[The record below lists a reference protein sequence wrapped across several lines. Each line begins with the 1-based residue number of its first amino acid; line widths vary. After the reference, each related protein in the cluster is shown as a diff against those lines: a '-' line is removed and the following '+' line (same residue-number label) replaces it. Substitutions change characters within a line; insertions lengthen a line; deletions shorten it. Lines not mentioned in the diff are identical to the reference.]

1 MLLRELKPHTYQ
13 QPRTIIITIS
23 TSSNSSNKVVQREQ
37 IEHSDITTSAPCG
50 NAMLVGSFLSS
61 WLFLLFHS
69 STAFL
74 TPSHRQVTIKP
85 PNPCRAGVIYASIN
99 HNAPAVDAGSI
110 KVLRHSDIEWR
121 LRPPE
126 GTSLLKRLKLKA
138 GANILRLEARMRD
151 AKLPPVL
158 CPRGGQAVLEAYYQ
172 GMIHQMITCRMLFT
186 ACS

>member
-1 MLLRELKPHTYQ
+1 
-13 QPRTIIITIS
+13 
-23 TSSNSSNKVVQREQ
+23 
-37 IEHSDITTSAPCG
+37 
-50 NAMLVGSFLSS
+50 MLVGSFLSS

-110 KVLRHSDIEWR
+110 KVLTHSDIEWR

-138 GANILRLEARMRD
+138 GANILRLEARIRD

-172 GMIHQMITCRMLFT
+172 GMIHRMITCRMSFT